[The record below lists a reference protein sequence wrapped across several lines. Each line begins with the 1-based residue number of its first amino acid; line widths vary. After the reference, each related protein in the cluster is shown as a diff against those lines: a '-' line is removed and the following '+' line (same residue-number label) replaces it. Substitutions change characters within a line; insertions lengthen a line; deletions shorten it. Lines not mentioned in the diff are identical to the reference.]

1 MAKEYSVFLHS
12 NLVGD
17 TNLLALYNSNLSRRI
32 VRIFLALGQADSAC
46 DKVSKIIVPH
56 LGHGLG

>member
-17 TNLLALYNSNLSRRI
+17 TNLLALYNSNLSRRT
-32 VRIFLALGQADSAC
+32 VRIFLALGHADSAC
-46 DKVSKIIVPH
+46 VNVSLITVQN